1 MKKIFLIAAIITNIV
16 ACGNGKKE
24 DIVNEVPKDGSIE
37 TAVKVEH
44 LNDSTD
50 ILITKHTVNKNA
62 VTSTSML
69 KTDTIPALGFTTVQD
84 ENGESK
90 TVKKDYDIYI
100 TVK

>member
-1 MKKIFLIAAIITNIV
+1 MKKIFLIIAISSNIV
-16 ACGNGKKE
+16 ACSGDKKE

-44 LNDSTD
+44 LNDSMD

-62 VTSTSML
+62 ATTKSIL
-69 KTDTIPALGFTTVQD
+69 KTDTIPTLGFTTVQD
-84 ENGESK
+84 EKGQSK